1 MRAMWWLVGAVVLIV
16 LVATYLTW
24 IAARVDR
31 LHHRAAAAYSALD
44 AQLVRR
50 AAAAMALADIDP
62 SLGEL
67 ARPLRKAARAAQQA
81 SAGGREIAENRLTKL
96 LRESAPHAGAP
107 PPRAWRGAVSS
118 SSGSG
123 SSSGDGPLVDR
134 HEDPAAAAVAEV
146 ISASRRVALARQV
159 HTDLVRDTLAA
170 RRRPVA
176 RLLGLDRRHAR
187 PAYFDIEDPV
197 LDT

>member
-1 MRAMWWLVGAVVLIV
+1 MPAMWWLVGAVAVIV

-50 AAAAMALADIDP
+50 AAAAMTLAEADP
-62 SLGEL
+62 SLGER
-67 ARPLRKAARAAQQA
+67 AGPLRTAARAAQRA
-81 SAGGREIAENRLTKL
+81 DADSREIAENRLTKL
-96 LRESAPHAGAP
+96 LRELSPHPNGAGP
-107 PPRAWRGAVSS
+107 HR
-118 SSGSG
+118 
-123 SSSGDGPLVDR
+123 DGVGTA
-134 HEDPAAAAVAEV
+134 PAAEEDAATVAITEV
-146 ISASRRVALARQV
+146 VTASRRVALARQV

-176 RLLGLDRRHAR
+176 RLLGLDRRHPR
-187 PAYFDIEDPV
+187 PRYFDIEDPV
-197 LDT
+197 RCPGREIGRAHV

>member
-31 LHHRAAAAYSALD
+31 LHHRVAAAYSALD
-44 AQLVRR
+44 AQLARR
-50 AAAAMALADIDP
+50 AAAAMALADTDP

-67 ARPLRKAARAAQQA
+67 AGPLRKAARVAQQA

-96 LRESAPHAGAP
+96 LRESAPHAGVAL
-107 PPRAWRGAVSS
+107 PRARHGGVDPSFA
-118 SSGSG
+118 
-123 SSSGDGPLVDR
+123 DGPGVDLPD
-134 HEDPAAAAVAEV
+134 DPAAVAVAEV
-146 ISASRRVALARQV
+146 INASRRVALARQV
-159 HTDLVRDTLAA
+159 HTDLVRDTLTA

-197 LDT
+197 LDA

>member
-1 MRAMWWLVGAVVLIV
+1 MPAMWWLVGAVAVIV

-50 AAAAMALADIDP
+50 AAATMTLADADP
-62 SLGEL
+62 SLGER
-67 ARPLRKAARAAQQA
+67 AGPLRSAAQAAQRA
-81 SAGGREIAENRLTKL
+81 SADSREIAENRLTKL
-96 LRESAPHAGAP
+96 LREFSPHPNGAGPAPEH
-107 PPRAWRGAVSS
+107 
-118 SSGSG
+118 
-123 SSSGDGPLVDR
+123 D
-134 HEDPAAAAVAEV
+134 AAAVAIAEV
-146 ISASRRVALARQV
+146 FTASRRVALARQV

-176 RLLGLDRRHAR
+176 RMLGLDRRHPKPR
-187 PAYFDIEDPV
+187 YFDIEDPV
-197 LDT
+197 LDS